1 MVKKKETGKNQEP
14 LSRTIP
20 KKVPLKRKGS
30 SAVYLKVTAGL
41 NEEEADEDEDRTE
54 SNVSDFDEGELANP
68 KGTPNSKV
76 IIHF

>member
-1 MVKKKETGKNQEP
+1 VVKKKETGKNQEP

-41 NEEEADEDEDRTE
+41 NEEEADEDEDRTV
-54 SNVSDFDEGELANP
+54 SNVSDSEGEEVANP
-68 KGTPNSKV
+68 KGNPNSKV